1 MGTPI
6 DPLAGALAPHQQQH
20 QQQQQQPMMGLGAAN
35 GSHDDYARRAWPGCT
50 QLPEWKSNAP
60 IYSSVPLEPL
70 LPKLSAKGIDLL
82 HRLLEYAPEK
92 RISAEQALLHPYFDE
107 LRNISGNGGASNA
120 I

>member
-1 MGTPI
+1 M
-6 DPLAGALAPHQQQH
+6 
-20 QQQQQQPMMGLGAAN
+20 MMGLGAVN
-35 GSHDDYARRAWPGCT
+35 DDYARRAWPGCT

-60 IYSSVPLEPL
+60 IYASVPLEPL

-82 HRLLEYAPEK
+82 RRLLEYAPEK

-107 LRNISGNGGASNA
+107 LRNISGGGGNNA